1 MLTALGD
8 TALLAWSL
16 PLIAVVLLF
25 GVYFLLKIECRRDMS
40 DR

>member
-1 MLTALGD
+1 MLTLLGD

-16 PLIAVVLLF
+16 PLVAVILLF
-25 GVYFLLKIECRRDMS
+25 GVYFLLKIECRRDLS